1 MSTVIAETK
10 DAIHNKLES
19 QIKSAESKL
28 DTLKARAGVVKAA
41 VEIKAIADL
50 TARKIEIHRKLEAFK
65 KTNDGN
71 LEKAKKEVESLVAGF
86 EKSVKEIEAKVKA
99 H

>member
-1 MSTVIAETK
+1 MSTVITETK

-28 DTLKARAGVVKAA
+28 DTLKARAGVAKAA

-50 TARKIEIHRKLEAFK
+50 VAQKGEIRQKLQAFK
-65 KTNDGN
+65 KASANN
-71 LEKAKKEVESLVAGF
+71 QEQAKKEIEALVAGF
-86 EKSVKEIEAKVKA
+86 EKSVKEIEAKVKV

>member
-10 DAIHNKLES
+10 DAIQNKLDS

-28 DTLKARAGVVKAA
+28 DTLKARAGVAKAT

-50 TARKIEIHRKLEAFK
+50 VARKIEIHQKLEAFK
-65 KTNDGN
+65 KASANN
-71 LEKAKKEVESLVAGF
+71 QEQAKKEIESLVAGF
-86 EKSVKEIEAKVKA
+86 EKSVNAIEAKVKA
-99 H
+99 Y